1 MRSRSRAWW
10 AMAAVGLM
18 VVLGHGRNAVAADA
32 TGTWKWTVERNGN
45 SFDQV
50 LTLVQEGETL
60 NGSIKVR
67 DTETPIEDG
76 KVKGDT
82 VTFKVTREFNG
93 NKFVIMYEGKVS
105 SDTIKGQSKV
115 ERDGQTQT
123 REWEAKRAS

>member
-1 MRSRSRAWW
+1 MRPRSRAWW
-10 AMAAVGLM
+10 GMAALGLM
-18 VVLGHGRNAVAADA
+18 VVLGLGRSALAADA

-45 SFDQV
+45 TFDQV
-50 LTLVQEGETL
+50 LTLVQEGDTL

-105 SDTIKGQSKV
+105 GDTIKGESKF
-115 ERDGQTQT
+115 ERDGQ
-123 REWEAKRAS
+123 EMKRDW